1 MCGGDVMS
9 RCPITYEI
17 SESRY
22 SGNGLNLLSRKL
34 TDLNDIEYSAAEQRH
49 EAAVRAT
56 KMSIQGVQPKLS
68 AIINIKQSKL
78 EIVDIYGKYI
88 IKPQHHIYPQLP
100 ENEDLTMKMAYK
112 CGINVPIHGMIYS
125 KDGTLSYFIKRFDRL
140 GKNSKLPL
148 EDFAQLAEE
157 KRETKYEYSVEKLI
171 KIIENHCTFPQLEKS
186 IFFKRFLFN
195 FLTGNEDMHL
205 KNYSLITQ
213 NDKIEFSPAYDFLN
227 TSIVLGKDIEESA
240 LTLKGKKKKFNRNI
254 LINYLGLERL
264 NLNMKVI
271 ENILVDLSNAKSSWF
286 ELINISFLN
295 QSLKDNYKDLL
306 EKRIDILKL

>member
-1 MCGGDVMS
+1 MS
-9 RCPITYEI
+9 KCPITYEE
-17 SESRY
+17 SESKY
-22 SGNGLNLLSRKL
+22 SPNGLKLLSRNL
-34 TDLNDIEYSAAEQRH
+34 SDLKDIEYSAEEQRH

-68 AIINIKQSKL
+68 AILNIQHSKL
-78 EIVDIYGKYI
+78 EIVDIKGKYI

-125 KDGTLSYFIKRFDRL
+125 KDGTLSYFIKRFDRF
-140 GKNSKLPL
+140 GKNNKLHV
-148 EDFAQLAEE
+148 EDFAQLAGE

-171 KIIENHCTFPQLEKS
+171 KLIDNNCTFPQMEK
-186 IFFKRFLFN
+186 IKFLKRFLFN
-195 FLTGNEDMHL
+195 FLVGNEDMHL

-213 NDKIEFSPAYDFLN
+213 NDKIELCPAYDFLN
-227 TSIVLGKDIEESA
+227 SSIVLGKDIEESA
-240 LTLKGKKKKFNRNI
+240 LTLKGEKKKFNRNI

>member
-1 MCGGDVMS
+1 MS

-22 SGNGLNLLSRKL
+22 SGNGLNQLSRKL
-34 TDLNDIEYSAAEQRH
+34 TDLNDIEYSAEEQRH

-68 AIINIKQSKL
+68 AILNVQQCKL
-78 EIVDIYGKYI
+78 EIVDINGKYI

-100 ENEDLTMKMAYK
+100 ENEDLTMKMASK
-112 CGINVPIHGMIYS
+112 CGINIPIHGMVYS

-140 GKNSKLPL
+140 GKNSKLSL

-171 KIIENHCTFPQLEKS
+171 MIIENHCTFPQLEKS
-186 IFFKRFLFN
+186 RFFKRFLFN
-195 FLTGNEDMHL
+195 FLSGNEDMHL

-213 NDKIEFSPAYDFLN
+213 NDKIELSPAYDFLN

-254 LINYLGLERL
+254 LIDYLGLERL
-264 NLNMKVI
+264 NLNTKVI
-271 ENILVDLSNAKSSWF
+271 KNILVDLSNAKSSWF

-295 QSLKDNYKDLL
+295 QSLKDDYKELL